1 MILSGKPFAPAAERN
16 RESIASVIVPLFSD
30 IKTVLEIGSG
40 TGQHAVYFAARMPH
54 LVWQTSDLT
63 HNHDGIRQWIAE
75 SALSNVMP
83 PLELDVDEARW
94 PVERVD
100 AVFTANTLHIM
111 DWSSVQ
117 KMFFGVSRVLDD
129 DGLFCVYGPFRY
141 GGKHTSES
149 NARFDASLRSQNPLW
164 SVRDMNDVRELAG
177 RNSLEPEQDHDL
189 PANNRL
195 LVFRKKSD

>member
-1 MILSGKPFAPAAERN
+1 MILTKKPFAPAAERN
-16 RESIASVIVPLFSD
+16 RESIARVIEPLFSD

-40 TGQHAVYFAARMPH
+40 TGQHAVYFAACMPH
-54 LVWQTSDLT
+54 LVWQTSDLA
-63 HNHDGIRQWIAE
+63 HNHDGIRRWIDD
-75 SALSNVMP
+75 SALSNVMT
-83 PLELDVDEARW
+83 PLHLDVDEAVW
-94 PVERVD
+94 PVERAD

-117 KMFFGVSRVLDD
+117 KMFVGVSRVLDD
-129 DGLFCVYGPFRY
+129 DGLFCVYGPFCY

-164 SVRDMNDVRELAG
+164 SIRDMNDVHELA
-177 RNSLEPEQDHDL
+177 RCNSLQPEQDHDL

-195 LVFRKKSD
+195 LVFRKRSH